1 LTTLQPSTSTPS
13 DDRRPSVIRPP
24 DPEVSDRPRRRT
36 FTAEYRL
43 AIVKEADACS
53 KPGEIGALLR
63 REGLYH
69 SHLIDW
75 RRQRDRGALEG
86 LGARR
91 GRKAR
96 HPAEAEVVRLRK
108 QNERLQRE
116 LEKARV
122 VIDVQRKVSA
132 LLEAV
137 GTESAEATDR

>member
-1 LTTLQPSTSTPS
+1 M
-13 DDRRPSVIRPP
+13 IRPP

-43 AIVKEADACS
+43 AIVKEADACT

-75 RRQRDRGALEG
+75 RRQRDRGSLEG

-91 GRKAR
+91 GRKPR

>member
-1 LTTLQPSTSTPS
+1 
-13 DDRRPSVIRPP
+13 VIRPP
-24 DPEVSDRPRRRT
+24 DPEVSDRPRRRR

-43 AIVKEADACS
+43 AIVKEADACT

-86 LGARR
+86 LAARR
-91 GRKAR
+91 GRKPR
-96 HPAEAEVVRLRK
+96 HPAEAEVARLQK